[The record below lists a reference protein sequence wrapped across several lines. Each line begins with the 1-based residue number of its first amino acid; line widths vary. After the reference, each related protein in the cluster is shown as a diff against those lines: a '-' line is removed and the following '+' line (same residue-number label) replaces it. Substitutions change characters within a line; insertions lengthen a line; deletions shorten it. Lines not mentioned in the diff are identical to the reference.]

1 MRKLMLL
8 VLVGSLACGKSD
20 EQKAAE
26 AAMQQ
31 LQALG
36 KAIGENAAAAGVTG
50 AAGSMEALAAG
61 KAKDAVAYQDLK
73 DLMPEDINGL
83 ARSSLEGEKNSAMGF
98 TISKA
103 EARYET
109 QGANASIRI
118 EISDIGAMTGM
129 AAMAAFG
136 WATMD
141 MSNESDNGY
150 ERTTTIKG
158 YRGYE
163 RYDKQSNFSEYQ
175 VLVGGRFVVHV
186 EGNEVPMDVLK
197 AAIDRIDLRKL
208 EGMKAFGM

>member
-1 MRKLMLL
+1 MRTLL
-8 VLVGSLACGKSD
+8 VLAMVGALACGKSD

-36 KAIGENAAAAGVTG
+36 KAIGESAAEAGATG
-50 AAGSMEALAAG
+50 VADAMTAG

-73 DLMPEDINGL
+73 DLMPDDINGV

-109 QGANASIRI
+109 QGANASIRV

-129 AAMAAFG
+129 MAVAAFG

-150 ERTTTIKG
+150 ERTTSIKG

-163 RYDKQSNFSEYQ
+163 RYDKQSNFSEIQ

-186 EGNEVPMDVLK
+186 EGNEVPMDVVKGALDK
-197 AAIDRIDLRKL
+197 IDLGKL
-208 EGMKAFGM
+208 EGMKGFGM